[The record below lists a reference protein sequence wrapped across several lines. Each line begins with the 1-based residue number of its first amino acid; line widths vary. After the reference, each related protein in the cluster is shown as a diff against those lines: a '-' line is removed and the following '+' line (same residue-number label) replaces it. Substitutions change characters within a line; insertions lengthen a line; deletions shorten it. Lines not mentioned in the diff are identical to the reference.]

1 MLPLLGSAERAGVKD
16 GKPSDEIKKA
26 AFGRGQ
32 NASRHGNRRDD
43 SWGMILYVQGN
54 AQGGRKSIRQAARG
68 LKTYSDHDGLSKKE
82 DNQVKIP
89 CCTTGIVILKI
100 MEHLT
105 LILGQLGA
113 DISPACGPGEKGGEN
128 NVGAM
133 LCSPGYDFCNASVPG
148 AVASVPP

>member
-26 AFGRGQ
+26 ASGRGQ
-32 NASRHGNRRDD
+32 NAGRHGNRRDD
-43 SWGMILYVQGN
+43 SWGMILYVQEN
-54 AQGGRKSIRQAARG
+54 AQGGRKSIRQAERG
-68 LKTYSDHDGLSKKE
+68 LKTYSDHDGL
-82 DNQVKIP
+82 
-89 CCTTGIVILKI
+89 GIVILKI